1 MFENNLIRKTKRLLT
16 GPQYKFLNQ
25 LAYWALN
32 SKEYGVKKDGKTWIY
47 NTHQQWAEQIGYGV
61 TTVRES
67 IAVLEGL
74 GFISSDFL
82 NPNKRRRIKYYS
94 INFENIENF
103 LAEQASQ
110 KAKKPSVKNAT
121 ETASVSTVS
130 EPSKRQLNRQMERQM
145 YADNKIQD
153 NKSNKSQ
160 IASVSDNLEKNT
172 DLTVCRAND
181 ENFSDT
187 EGKGTA
193 GDSQTVRSVNSK
205 NTGCRNILPCQNMIK
220 IWNQEFPNQ
229 KIISGSTEQVGV
241 IHLTKQL
248 ARFLVASFKLKF
260 ENSLEKWRRYLRL
273 IKTSAYMMGEKFK
286 LSIQWVIKFLT
297 IDRIRAGELG
307 VDESKIPVDTD
318 EIEKKAQA
326 HVEAVDE
333 SETCKQYRRE
343 IILRLSPAVYLSWF
357 TKVDLIEESKD
368 LIIRAANEFV
378 RDYIKANFWDKI
390 VEFGKSD
397 TELPNATS

>member
-1 MFENNLIRKTKRLLT
+1 MFKSSLIRKTKKILT
-16 GPQYKFLNQ
+16 EPQYKFLKQ

-32 SKEYGVKKDGKTWIY
+32 SKGYGLKKDGKTWIY
-47 NTHQQWAEQIGYGV
+47 NTHQQWAEQIGFGV

-67 IAVLEGL
+67 VAILERL

-94 INFENIENF
+94 INFEAIEDYFAQIARKKEYQKIQKENIIEI
-103 LAEQASQ
+103 A
-110 KAKKPSVKNAT
+110 P
-121 ETASVSTVS
+121 VSAVS
-130 EPSKRQLNRQMERQM
+130 ESSKRQLNRQMERQM
-145 YADNKIQD
+145 YTYNKIQD

-160 IASVSDNLEKNT
+160 IASVGDNLEKNT
-172 DLTVCRAND
+172 D
-181 ENFSDT
+181 S
-187 EGKGTA
+187 
-193 GDSQTVRSVNSK
+193 TVRQTNSK
-205 NTGCRNILPCQNMIK
+205 NYFDINEKTTTVQDMIR

-260 ENSLEKWRRYLRL
+260 ENCLEKWKRYLRL
-273 IKTSAYMMGEKFK
+273 IKTSTYLMGEKFK
-286 LSIQWVIKFLT
+286 LSVMWVIKFLT

-307 VDESKIPVDTD
+307 VDESKIQIDQS
-318 EIEKKAQA
+318 EIEQKAQQ

-343 IILRLSPAVYLSWF
+343 IIRRLSPAVYLSWF

-368 LIIRAANEFV
+368 LVIRAANDFV
-378 RDYIKANFWDKI
+378 RDYIKANFLDQI
-390 VEFGKSD
+390 GEFGKSRVSS
-397 TELPNATS
+397 EILQKN